1 MAHLDSISSKKQR
14 ITYVRRRLL
23 SRWFEKLLLLFVLW
37 KKKATTASVIC
48 YQPQQLFLLSII
60 HAGPDLSAAK
70 NTKCYRSTIY
80 FHFNR
85 FYLWT
90 EQVIQS
96 QKKEKIDEKSF
107 CYVISML
114 GEEIIIKVLAPS
126 VFKAFMEII
135 AFCLC
140 NAIFLVIINYPL
152 DSRLISGWQLSNS
165 IK

>member
-1 MAHLDSISSKKQR
+1 MSADVYFLSDSKNCFCCFYYGKKTAT
-14 ITYVRRRLL
+14 IT
-23 SRWFEKLLLLFVLW
+23 
-37 KKKATTASVIC
+37 SVIC

-60 HAGPDLSAAK
+60 HAGLDLPAAK
-70 NTKCYRSTIY
+70 YIQCHRSTIY

-85 FYLWT
+85 FYLRT
-90 EQVIQS
+90 EQVFQS

-140 NAIFLVIINYPL
+140 NTIFLVIINYPL
-152 DSRLISGWQLSNS
+152 HSRLISG
-165 IK
+165 

>member
-1 MAHLDSISSKKQR
+1 MSADVYFLSDSKNCFCCFYYGKKTAT
-14 ITYVRRRLL
+14 IT
-23 SRWFEKLLLLFVLW
+23 
-37 KKKATTASVIC
+37 SVIC

-60 HAGPDLSAAK
+60 HAGLDLPAAK
-70 NTKCYRSTIY
+70 YIQCHRSTIY

-90 EQVIQS
+90 EQVFQS
-96 QKKEKIDEKSF
+96 RKKKIDEKSF
-107 CYVISML
+107 YYVISML

-140 NAIFLVIINYPL
+140 NTIFLVIINYPL
-152 DSRLISGWQLSNS
+152 HSRLISG
-165 IK
+165 

>member
-1 MAHLDSISSKKQR
+1 MSADVYFLADSKNCFCCL
-14 ITYVRRRLL
+14 YYG
-23 SRWFEKLLLLFVLW
+23 

-60 HAGPDLSAAK
+60 HAGPDLPAAK
-70 NTKCYRSTIY
+70 NTKCYRLTIF

-85 FYLWT
+85 FYLRT
-90 EQVIQS
+90 EQVFQS

-140 NAIFLVIINYPL
+140 NTIFLVIINYPL
-152 DSRLISGWQLSNS
+152 HSRFISGWQLSNS